1 MKTAAERQGVRAGAI
16 RVILASAVSL
26 GSAVSAA
33 SAQTIAITG
42 GTVVTLAG
50 PPIANGTVVIEG
62 GRIVAVGA
70 AVAVPAGAR
79 TIDARGKFV
88 YPGLIDARTQLGL
101 TEIGSVAGGND
112 LAELGDFNPA
122 MATVVAVNAHSELI
136 PVTRVEGVTTVLSA
150 PGGGRVAGTATVIDL
165 DGWTPREMARVPLAA
180 LIVEYPTLERTGGG
194 GFGGGGGGGRGG
206 AALSDE
212 EFTRRAERQVRELNE
227 YFERARSY
235 ADRKARG
242 TVPALDRQL
251 EAMVAPVRGEM
262 PVLVSAD
269 GAKEILG
276 AIALADRF
284 GLKLIVGGGRQ
295 AWRVADTLAARK
307 IPVILGSIL
316 SSPGRDDPFDA
327 LYAQPRVLARA
338 GVKFAFSTDGASDV
352 RDLPYHAQMAV
363 AHGLAADTAL
373 MALSRWPAEIL
384 GIGSEVGTIEP
395 GKVANLFVASGS
407 PLDVRTTVEQ
417 VFIRGLPM
425 DGSTRHTRLYQEFR
439 GRPRGQ

>member
-1 MKTAAERQGVRAGAI
+1 VLIAI
-16 RVILASAVSL
+16 VAIAPVAP
-26 GSAVSAA
+26 AVSAQA
-33 SAQTIAITG
+33 IAITG
-42 GTVVTLAG
+42 GTVVTMAG
-50 PPIANGTVVIEG
+50 PPIVNGTVVIEG
-62 GRIVAVGA
+62 GKIVAVGA

-88 YPGLIDARTQLGL
+88 FPGLIDARTQLGL

-112 LAELGDFNPA
+112 MSELGDFNPA
-122 MATVVAVNAHSELI
+122 MATVVAVNPHSELI

-180 LIVEYPTLERTGGG
+180 LIVEYPVLERTGGG
-194 GFGGGGGGGRGG
+194 GFGGGRGG

-269 GAKEILG
+269 GPKEILG

-284 GLKLIVGGGRQ
+284 GLKLIIGGGRQ

-316 SSPGRDDPFDA
+316 SNPGRDDPFDA

-417 VFIRGLPM
+417 VFIRGRPM

>member
-1 MKTAAERQGVRAGAI
+1 MRAGT
-16 RVILASAVSL
+16 RILGVVAAVV
-26 GSAVSAA
+26 AVAPVA
-33 SAQTIAITG
+33 TAQTIAITG

-62 GRIVAVGA
+62 GKIVAVGA

-79 TIDARGKFV
+79 IIDARGKFV

-112 LAELGDFNPA
+112 MSELGDFNPA
-122 MATVVAVNAHSELI
+122 MATVVAVNPHSELI

-165 DGWTPREMARVPLAA
+165 DGWTPRDMARVPLAG
-180 LIVEYPTLERTGGG
+180 LIVTYPTLERTPGGGLG
-194 GFGGGGGGGRGG
+194 GFGGGGRGG
-206 AALSDE
+206 PALSDE
-212 EFTRRAERQVRELNE
+212 EFSRRAERQVRELVE

-242 TVPALDRQL
+242 TLPALDRQL
-251 EAMVAPVRGEM
+251 EAMVAPIRGAM

-269 GAKEILG
+269 GPKEILG

-284 GLKLIVGGGRQ
+284 GLKLIISGGRH
-295 AWRVADTLAARK
+295 AWRVADTLGARK
-307 IPVILGSIL
+307 IPVILGPIL

-352 RDLPYHAQMAV
+352 RDLPYHAQLAV

-373 MALSRWPAEIL
+373 LALSRWPAEIL
-384 GIGSEVGTIEP
+384 GVGSEVGTIEP

-407 PLDVRTTVEQ
+407 PLDVRTIIEQ

-439 GRPRGQ
+439 GRPRGR

>member
-1 MKTAAERQGVRAGAI
+1 MRTGAGVLIAI
-16 RVILASAVSL
+16 VAIAPVAP
-26 GSAVSAA
+26 AVSAQA
-33 SAQTIAITG
+33 IAITG

-112 LAELGDFNPA
+112 MTELGDFNPA
-122 MATVVAVNAHSELI
+122 MATVVAVNPHSELI

-150 PGGGRVAGTATVIDL
+150 PAGGRVAGTATVIDL

-180 LIVEYPTLERTGGG
+180 LIVEYPTLERTPGG
-194 GFGGGGGGGRGG
+194 GFGGGGGGRGG
-206 AALSDE
+206 AVLSDE
-212 EFTRRAERQVRELNE
+212 EFNRRAERQVRELNE

-284 GLKLIVGGGRQ
+284 GLQLIIGGARQ

-307 IPVILGSIL
+307 IPVILGPIL

-338 GVKFAFSTDGASDV
+338 GVKFAFSTDGASGV
-352 RDLPYHAQMAV
+352 RDLPYHAQLAV
-363 AHGLAADTAL
+363 AHGLPADTAL

-439 GRPRGQ
+439 GRPRGR

>member
-1 MKTAAERQGVRAGAI
+1 VLIAI
-16 RVILASAVSL
+16 VAIAPVAP
-26 GSAVSAA
+26 AVSAQA
-33 SAQTIAITG
+33 IAITG
-42 GTVVTLAG
+42 GTVVTMAG
-50 PPIANGTVVIEG
+50 PPIVNGTVVIEG
-62 GRIVAVGA
+62 GKIVAVGA

-88 YPGLIDARTQLGL
+88 FPGLIDARTQLGL

-112 LAELGDFNPA
+112 MSELGDFNPA
-122 MATVVAVNAHSELI
+122 MATVVAVNPHSELI

-180 LIVEYPTLERTGGG
+180 LIVEYPVLERTGGG
-194 GFGGGGGGGRGG
+194 GFGGGRGG

-269 GAKEILG
+269 GPKEILG

-284 GLKLIVGGGRQ
+284 GLKLIISGGRQ

-316 SSPGRDDPFDA
+316 SNPGRDDPFDA

-417 VFIRGLPM
+417 VFIRGRPM